1 MSTLAVQLP
10 TRKRLSARRADE
22 AGAAG
27 PEGPQLLWALSDDG
41 LSVSSHGQAGVGLL
55 PRADSVVAV
64 LDPRDLSWH
73 RITVPKAPAAKL
85 RAALASVLED
95 ALLEDAEAVHLAL
108 EPGLR
113 PGQEGW
119 VAACDRAW
127 LAQQIGFFES
137 AGMEVERVVPGM
149 WPGDVPLGHFYSA
162 IAPHPL
168 RRRGEEADAEPFL
181 AVADT
186 RGVACLPLDGAL
198 ARHHVREMP
207 LAPLHWTATPRVSAL
222 AERWLEGPVQ
232 TFGEAEFALQATRSL
247 WNLRQFDLVPRK
259 AWSRAWR
266 DTAQRWLTPA
276 WRPVRIG
283 VLALA
288 AAHLVGLNTW
298 AWSQREALSD
308 RRQEQVELLRSAHP
322 QLRTVVD
329 PVLQMQRET
338 DALRAAAGRPGPND
352 LETLLAA
359 AAAAWPPGKEPVQGL
374 RFEPGQLALVVVG
387 WGEEEVRAF
396 RERLR
401 PAGFAVEAQQGRL
414 VIRPGGSAPGARS
427 PS

>member
-1 MSTLAVQLP
+1 MSTLAVLLP
-10 TRKRLSARRADE
+10 TRKRLSARHADE
-22 AGAAG
+22 AGSVG
-27 PEGPQLLWALSDDG
+27 PDGPQLLWALSDDG
-41 LSVSSHGQAGVGLL
+41 LSVSSSGQAGVGLL

-73 RITVPKAPAAKL
+73 RITVPRAPAAKL
-85 RAALASVLED
+85 RAALASVLEE
-95 ALLEDAEAVHLAL
+95 ALLEEAEAVHIAL

-127 LAQQIGFFES
+127 LAQQIGLFEA

-162 IAPHPL
+162 IAPHPM
-168 RRRGEEADAEPFL
+168 RRRGEEAEVEPIL
-181 AVADT
+181 AVADA

-207 LAPLHWTATPRVSAL
+207 LAPVHWTATPRVSAL

-232 TFGEAEFALQATRSL
+232 TLGEAAFALQATRSL

-283 VLALA
+283 VAVLAVA
-288 AAHLVGLNTW
+288 QLVGLNTW
-298 AWSQREALSD
+298 AWSQRQALAE
-308 RRQEQVELLRSAHP
+308 RRQEQVELVRAAHP
-322 QLRTVVD
+322 QLRVVVD
-329 PVLQMQRET
+329 PALQMQREM

-352 LETLLAA
+352 LETLLGT

-374 RFEPGQLALVVVG
+374 RFEPGALTLVVVG
-387 WGEEEVRAF
+387 WGEEDVRGF

-401 PAGFAVEAQQGRL
+401 PAGVGVEAQQGRL
-414 VIRPGGSAPGARS
+414 LLKPRSAAAPGR